1 MIRVT
6 ESKKSD
12 IKQQTTKPCKHEITA
27 RIFQL

>member
-12 IKQQTTKPCKHEITA
+12 VKQQTTKPFKHEITA
-27 RIFQL
+27 RIF